1 MKPKPE
7 LAERRC
13 HCGAM
18 AFEITLED
26 AVRYDTGEAGLRC
39 GNACWGIFLARNANK
54 ETGKL

>member
-7 LAERRC
+7 LVERRC
-13 HCGAM
+13 HCGGM
-18 AFEITLED
+18 TFPITLED
-26 AVRYDTGEAGLRC
+26 AVRYDAGEVGIRC